1 MGLNANK
8 AGAEKQ
14 FVKQD
19 NLEPATYPA
28 RLVQLIDLGL
38 QAQREFK
45 GQTKPPVQEIMLTY
59 ELVDTFM
66 KDEAGKDI
74 EDKPRWVNETLPFY
88 GLFADKA
95 RSTQRYNAFDPNGV
109 YDGDFSKAIGQP
121 INVTVVNNKVG
132 DKVYDNIGAVNPM
145 RAKEAEKCPK
155 LVNAPV
161 VFDLDAPDVAVFNKL
176 PKFVKEKIVGN
187 LNYQGSALQKLLGEK
202 PTPSPATETAKEEA
216 PKAEAVEAD
225 DNPY

>member
-8 AGAEKQ
+8 AGGEKQ
-14 FVKQD
+14 FTKQD

-45 GQTKPPVQEIMLTY
+45 GQAKAPVQEIMLTY

-66 KDEAGKDI
+66 KDEKGNDI
-74 EDKPRWVNETLPFY
+74 EDKPRWINEILPFY

-95 RSTQRYNAFDPNGV
+95 KSTQRYNAFDPNGV
-109 YDGDFSKAIGQP
+109 YDGDFARAVGNP
-121 INVTVVNNKVG
+121 VNVTIVNNKVG
-132 DKVYDNIGAVNPM
+132 DKVYDNVGAVNPM
-145 RAKEAEKCPK
+145 RAKEAEKCPP
-155 LVNAPV
+155 LINPAVT
-161 VFDLDAPDVAVFNKL
+161 FDLDAPNLEVFNKL
-176 PKFVKEKIVGN
+176 PKFVKDKIIAN
-187 LNYQGSALQKLLGEK
+187 LNYNGSALSKLLGDK
-202 PTPSPATETAKEEA
+202 PA
-216 PKAEAVEAD
+216 PKAEEKPAPAPAAEADAAD